1 MKHKLIYTAMIMTL
15 ITTSCKKGFLEKKP
29 DKAFLVPTT
38 LADFQAILDNSN
50 EVFNH
55 TLLLSEL
62 ATDDISLT
70 DDGFTYAAPV
80 EQNTYTWAKDLY
92 QGQSQS
98 DWNKPYQQI
107 FYANI
112 VIDGLNS
119 NTSLASNNQTY
130 NQIKGTALFARAFA
144 LYNLTQQFTVPY
156 QKATA
161 NQQLGLPLRL
171 TSDVQAKSVRSTLQ
185 QTYDQINADLQSA
198 VNLLPSQ
205 TDYKTRPMKAT
216 AYALLAKTALTMENY
231 PQAETYATQSLASEN
246 RLLDF
251 NNLNPA
257 MDYPIPAA
265 LSNNNPEVLYY
276 AVQNYSYTF
285 SGSTLTGVEP
295 ALYNSYANND
305 LRPGIYFKPTNGIFN
320 FKGSYTGTYEVFGG
334 IATDEVYLIL
344 AESQARNGKT
354 TLAMQTLNLLLT
366 KRFKTGQFQNLTAS
380 TPEEAL
386 SIILKERRKELVF
399 RNIRWSDLRRL
410 NLDPRFQKTITH
422 TVNNTNYTL
431 TPNSNKYTFP
441 IPNDVIANSGI
452 TQNER

>member
-1 MKHKLIYTAMIMTL
+1 MKNKLLYTAMIITL
-15 ITTSCKKGFLEKKP
+15 ITSSCKNGFLEQKP

-62 ATDDISLT
+62 ATDDVYLT
-70 DDGFTYAAPV
+70 EDGFTYSAPV
-80 EQNTYTWAKDLY
+80 EQNTYIWAKELY

-112 VIDGLNS
+112 VLDGLNS
-119 NTSLASNNQTY
+119 NTSLSSNNQTY
-130 NQIKGTALFARAFA
+130 SQVKGTALFARAFA
-144 LYNLTQQFTVPY
+144 LYNLAQQFTVPY
-156 QKATA
+156 QKTTA
-161 NQQLGLPLRL
+161 SQQLGLPLRL

-198 VNLLPSQ
+198 VDLLPSQ
-205 TDYKTRPMKAT
+205 TAYKTRPTKAT

-231 PQAETYATQSLASEN
+231 PLAESYATQSLSLEN

-251 NNLNPA
+251 NNLNPD

-276 AVQNYSYTF
+276 SVQNYSYTF
-285 SGSTLTGVEP
+285 SGSTLTGVDP
-295 ALYNSYANND
+295 ALCNSYADHD
-305 LRPGIYFKPTNGIFN
+305 LRPGIYFKSTNGIFN
-320 FKGSYTGTYEVFGG
+320 FKGIYTGTYEVFGG

-354 TLAMQTLNLLLT
+354 VLAMQTLNTLLT
-366 KRFKTGQFQNLTAS
+366 KRFKTSQFQNLTSS

-422 TVNNTNYTL
+422 TVNNTNYIL

>member
-1 MKHKLIYTAMIMTL
+1 
-15 ITTSCKKGFLEKKP
+15 
-29 DKAFLVPTT
+29 
-38 LADFQAILDNSN
+38 
-50 EVFNH
+50 
-55 TLLLSEL
+55 
-62 ATDDISLT
+62 
-70 DDGFTYAAPV
+70 
-80 EQNTYTWAKDLY
+80 
-92 QGQSQS
+92 
-98 DWNKPYQQI
+98 
-107 FYANI
+107 
-112 VIDGLNS
+112 
-119 NTSLASNNQTY
+119 
-130 NQIKGTALFARAFA
+130 
-144 LYNLTQQFTVPY
+144 
-156 QKATA
+156 
-161 NQQLGLPLRL
+161 
-171 TSDVQAKSVRSTLQ
+171 
-185 QTYDQINADLQSA
+185 
-198 VNLLPSQ
+198 
-205 TDYKTRPMKAT
+205 
-216 AYALLAKTALTMENY
+216 MENY